1 MHPCILATCVVPWDE
16 RGVFLVEPFVRQ
28 MRSLAGALTRH
39 LYLFGTAGE
48 GYAVTDRQFD
58 EIAGVFVDECRAL
71 DVEPMLGLI
80 SLSTTEVIERVEHWS
95 ELGVR
100 DYQISLPAWHALDDA
115 ELASFFR
122 ETCGRFPHCR
132 FLHYNLLRTK
142 RLLAPDDYVRLTA
155 EHPNL
160 VATKNT
166 GFKGDELN
174 ALVAATPTLTHFV
187 SERGLATV
195 AGTEAAARCGLL
207 TSISS
212 ISAARCREYFAAVTR
227 GDADKVNALFAEI
240 EILTEALIR
249 HVGKPRIDGA
259 YDKVLWALH
268 DPSFPLRLL
277 PPYVGG
283 GDEALGALRQEIAE
297 RLPSWTPEPV

>member
-1 MHPCILATCVVPWDE
+1 VHPCILATCVVPWDE

-28 MRSLAGALTRH
+28 VRSLAGSLTRH

-48 GYAVTDRQFD
+48 GYAVTDRLFD

-71 DVEPMLGLI
+71 DIDPMLGLI
-80 SLSTTEVIERVEHWS
+80 SLSTTDLIERIERWS

-100 DYQISLPAWHALDDA
+100 DFQISLPAWHALDDA

-122 ETCGRFPHCR
+122 ETCGRFPDCR
-132 FLHYNLLRTK
+132 FLHYNLLRAK
-142 RLLAPDDYVRLTA
+142 RLLAPDDYARLA
-155 EHPNL
+155 VEHPNL

-166 GFKGDELN
+166 GFKGDDLK

-195 AGTEAAARCGLL
+195 VGTKAAARCGLL

-212 ISAARCREYFAAVTR
+212 INEARCREYFAAFQR
-227 GDADKVNALFAEI
+227 GDIAQVAALFAEI

-259 YDKVLWALH
+259 YDKILWALH

-283 GDEALGALRQEIAE
+283 GDAALTALRQEIAE